1 MKRRKTGKKVIALI
15 LAATMALTLSPAA
28 GLDSYAKTDL
38 AMDDFDE
45 IISTYNIDDSIP
57 TYKNYMAEYGTVSR
71 PDRVIEIPAGGYVR
85 YSSAPWKGRPRR
97 ARTSTSHP
105 KPP

>member
-45 IISTYNIDDSIP
+45 IISTYNIDDSILNKP
-57 TYKNYMAEYGTVSR
+57 TGIY
-71 PDRVIEIPAGGYVR
+71 
-85 YSSAPWKGRPRR
+85 
-97 ARTSTSHP
+97 
-105 KPP
+105 